1 MVKIPVIAVNHVKR
15 PGTAEAMLEEGLCD
29 IVFLGRQMMADPEW
43 TNKVATGKA
52 DQIRYCISCGACID
66 CSGRGEMLR
75 CSVNPRMSKETLY
88 TDEAFVKN
96 GEGHRVVVIGGG
108 PAGLEAA
115 TLAAKKGF
123 SVDLFEKSAQIGGCF
138 TLPRTAPGMEKMGW
152 SVDAFIARAVAEG
165 MRIHVNTEI
174 IDPAQIEELNSYALI
189 MAAGGSPIS
198 LKLPGIERPQV
209 VQAADVYRNPERY
222 RGKRAIVIGS
232 GFTGLEAAEFLAS
245 QGGEVSIFELDDEIA
260 KRISGD
266 GPIKNKSVL
275 LESLTAR
282 GVKMYPATNTLEIW
296 EKEVLAENVLTK
308 EQAVYPADLV
318 VQALGYRP
326 NQSLLERFAGSAALG
341 TAPALA
347 TSLVPPQRP
356 MRPSGTC
363 KHTCGE
369 VFPPVHL
376 WLVYPQRLSKL

>member
-1 MVKIPVIAVNHVKR
+1 
-15 PGTAEAMLEEGLCD
+15 
-29 IVFLGRQMMADPEW
+29 
-43 TNKVATGKA
+43 
-52 DQIRYCISCGACID
+52 
-66 CSGRGEMLR
+66 
-75 CSVNPRMSKETLY
+75 
-88 TDEAFVKN
+88 
-96 GEGHRVVVIGGG
+96 
-108 PAGLEAA
+108 
-115 TLAAKKGF
+115 
-123 SVDLFEKSAQIGGCF
+123 
-138 TLPRTAPGMEKMGW
+138 
-152 SVDAFIARAVAEG
+152 
-165 MRIHVNTEI
+165 
-174 IDPAQIEELNSYALI
+174 

-363 KHTCGE
+363 QHT
-369 VFPPVHL
+369 
-376 WLVYPQRLSKL
+376 